1 MRAHN
6 YKRKLI
12 GGHYRPDYSKTAK
25 AWLTLFLVVV
35 ILGGGSYQQWVD
47 GQPLV
52 DPNVRI
58 LEVGTV
64 QAYEE
69 QVEIVAFRDPQ
80 PEPVE
85 KTEKEQIIDY
95 IYKVFGSDAD
105 EALVVSHCES
115 KYTVDVV
122 GDENLMDYDYRYDE
136 MIGDSIGVFQIRTG
150 GKEKSGKIWN
160 RARANG
166 MTADEF
172 RVYLKDYKN
181 NVDYAKKIFDRQG
194 WGPWTCKKDLQ

>member
-1 MRAHN
+1 MRAYN

-12 GGHYRPDYSKTAK
+12 GGHYRPDYSRTAK
-25 AWLTLFLVVV
+25 AWLTLFLGVV

-58 LEVGTV
+58 LEVETV

-95 IYKVFGSDAD
+95 IYEVFGSDGD
-105 EALVVSHCES
+105 LMVKIFTCES
-115 KYTVDVV
+115 GLNPKIV
-122 GDENLMDYDYRYDE
+122 GDKHLMGWLNGE
-136 MIGDSIGVFQIRTG
+136 EIGDSIGIAQIRTG
-150 GKEKSGKIWN
+150 DAGVYDGRTWN
-160 RARANG
+160 RAKANG
-166 MTADEF
+166 MTVSEF
-172 RVYLKDYKN
+172 REYLKDPMN
-181 NVDYAKKIFDRQG
+181 NIDYAKTIYERQG
-194 WGPWTCKKDLQ
+194 VNAWYNCYQKVK